1 MTMKVD
7 YWMQF
12 CDVNMNSR
20 WRMVGNMKIV
30 MSAYL
35 SENDANMM
43 KFGTLA
49 DKNDLTQN
57 SDF

>member
-1 MTMKVD
+1 MKVD